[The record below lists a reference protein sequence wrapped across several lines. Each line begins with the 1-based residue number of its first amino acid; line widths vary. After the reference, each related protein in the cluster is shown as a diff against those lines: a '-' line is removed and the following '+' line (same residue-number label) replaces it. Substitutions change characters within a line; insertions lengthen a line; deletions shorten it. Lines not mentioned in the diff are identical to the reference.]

1 MFNLS
6 FLIFKMSLTIIR
18 PAINSCTQYK
28 ISNITIFKSKT
39 LKIFTDG
46 SYNEKIK
53 GFGYSIVYPH
63 NELWNFKGFNKD
75 FKKPNNNKAELYAIY
90 KALFLAISMF
100 IITKSNFK
108 SVLLYSD
115 SLECIK
121 GITHYHKK
129 QIFYNR
135 YTKKIDKETKELY
148 KKIKSQIEA
157 LKLLNKPVSFKFVKA
172 HTNKKEYT
180 FIFNDIA
187 DKLAKSAL
195 LKK

>member
-1 MFNLS
+1 MFNIS

-18 PAINSCTQYK
+18 PVKTYIQCE

-75 FKKPNNNKAELYAIY
+75 FKRPNNNKAELYAIY

-100 IITKSNFK
+100 IITNSKFK

-121 GITHYHKK
+121 GITNYYKK
-129 QIFYNR
+129 SIFYNR

-148 KKIKSQIEA
+148 KKIKNQLEV

-172 HTNKKEYT
+172 HINKKKYP
-180 FIFNDIA
+180 FIFNNIA
-187 DKLAKSAL
+187 DKLAKSVL

>member
-1 MFNLS
+1 MFNPT
-6 FLIFKMSLTIIR
+6 FLILIMSLTIIR
-18 PAINSCTQYK
+18 PNKTYIQCK
-28 ISNITIFKSKT
+28 ISDIIIFKSKT

-75 FKKPNNNKAELYAIY
+75 FKRPNNNKAELYAIY
-90 KALFLAISMF
+90 KALFLTVSMF
-100 IITKSNFK
+100 NTTKTNFK

-121 GITHYHKK
+121 GITQYYKK
-129 QIFYNR
+129 QIFYTR
-135 YTKKIDKETKELY
+135 YMKKIDKETKEIY
-148 KKIKSQIEA
+148 KKIKNQMEI

-172 HTNKKEYT
+172 HTNKKEYQY
-180 FIFNDIA
+180 IFNDIA

>member
-1 MFNLS
+1 MFNS
-6 FLIFKMSLTIIR
+6 TFLILIMSLTIIR
-18 PAINSCTQYK
+18 PNKTYIQCK
-28 ISNITIFKSKT
+28 ISDIIIFKSKT

-75 FKKPNNNKAELYAIY
+75 FKRPNNNKAELYAIY
-90 KALFLAISMF
+90 KALFLTVSMF
-100 IITKSNFK
+100 NTTKTNFK

-121 GITHYHKK
+121 GITCYYKK
-129 QIFYNR
+129 HIFYSR
-135 YTKKIDKETKELY
+135 YMKKIDKETKEMY
-148 KKIKSQIEA
+148 KKIKNQIEA

-172 HTNKKEYT
+172 HTNKKEYQ